1 MQKKVNKAICKI
13 RFCIF
18 CQVCKNF
25 LIWQSASAFQCSGAI
40 KKLFFFM
47 SQITGMA
54 IFAFL
59 FTTMINV
66 CAKFIAKNCGN
77 KYTEFVHNIF
87 FHYVFWMQIEN
98 HDKQNIILLQE
109 NRNLFHNILKFSTE
123 VIIVLKFPFSSIY
136 RVLIYEPYN
145 NLE

>member
-40 KKLFFFM
+40 KKLFFHVTNHRYGNFCI
-47 SQITGMA
+47 S
-54 IFAFL
+54 

-87 FHYVFWMQIEN
+87 FRYVFWMQIEN
-98 HDKQNIILLQE
+98 HDKQNIIILQE
-109 NRNLFHNILKFSTE
+109 NRNLFHNIEKFWIE
-123 VIIVLKFPFSSIY
+123 VIIVLKFAFSSIY
-136 RVLIYEPYN
+136 RILIYEPYK

>member
-1 MQKKVNKAICKI
+1 
-13 RFCIF
+13 
-18 CQVCKNF
+18 
-25 LIWQSASAFQCSGAI
+25 
-40 KKLFFFM
+40 M

-87 FHYVFWMQIEN
+87 FHYVFRMQIEN
-98 HDKQNIILLQE
+98 HDKQNIIILQE
-109 NRNLFHNILKFSTE
+109 NGNLIHNIEKHFD
-123 VIIVLKFPFSSIY
+123 
-136 RVLIYEPYN
+136 
-145 NLE
+145 